1 MTYKRKTRD
10 EWDIEQR
17 INGEWGVVTTE
28 DNAADARMNRKL
40 YRQEQPQY
48 MVRVVKRRVK
58 IEQGE

>member
-17 INGEWGVVTTE
+17 INGEWEVVTTE
-28 DNAADARMNRKL
+28 DNAADARMNKKL
-40 YRQEQPQY
+40 YAKEQPQY